1 MSSLITHC
9 IKESLLSGQP
19 DFVLNWTSE
28 IARLYPWFLR
38 VGLVIQRLM
47 Q

>member
-1 MSSLITHC
+1 MSSPLTTC
-9 IKESLLSGQP
+9 LKQSLSEPP
-19 DFVLNWTSE
+19 DFVLNWTSN
-28 IARLYPWFLR
+28 LSWVYPWFLR